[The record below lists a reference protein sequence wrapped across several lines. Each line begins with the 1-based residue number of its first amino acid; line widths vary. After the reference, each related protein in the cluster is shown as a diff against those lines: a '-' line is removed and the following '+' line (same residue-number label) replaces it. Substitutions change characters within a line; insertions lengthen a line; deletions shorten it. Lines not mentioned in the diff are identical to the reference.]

1 MEIKEFIKIREERF
15 GAVIFDTLSEK
26 VFVTNETGKDIL
38 NLLKEG
44 KSKEEIIDILE
55 KKYESQNNEIKID
68 VNEFIEQLEKNNII
82 SK

>member
-1 MEIKEFIKIREERF
+1 MEIKEFVKIREERF